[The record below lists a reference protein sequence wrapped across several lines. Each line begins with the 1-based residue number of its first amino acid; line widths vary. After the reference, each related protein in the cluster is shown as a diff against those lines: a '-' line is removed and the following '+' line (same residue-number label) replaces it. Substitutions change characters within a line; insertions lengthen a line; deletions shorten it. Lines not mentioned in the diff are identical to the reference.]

1 MINRRYPPDEQHK
14 SEPEIIPPGRAYG
27 SEPETTFWRRGVVE
41 ERGSHRIFVHRIGPF
56 GLVPFLLLGGMIA
69 IALLI
74 FLLGAFLILLPV
86 AGVVIAAAIIAGLL
100 RLYPRLPR

>member
-1 MINRRYPPDEQHK
+1 MISPRFPPDEQQNA
-14 SEPEIIPPGRAYG
+14 EPEIIPPGRAYG
-27 SEPETTFWRRGVVE
+27 SEPETNFWRRGVVE

-56 GLVPFLLLGGMIA
+56 GLLPFLLLGGMIA

-74 FLLGAFLILLPV
+74 FLLGAFLILIPV
-86 AGVVIAAAIIAGLL
+86 AGVVLAAVIIAGLL